1 MALREREHVE
11 RLTVTGARVADLARE
26 PLDGLEIL
34 REHVHAGVDDGR
46 DVGKL
51 AGEIRRQRLDGR
63 LRAAGLDRADAIG
76 VMARAAV
83 GQVVA
88 IDGRQH
94 DVAKAHELD
103 GARRVRD
110 FVGIE
115 PAVRVAGVDCAEL
128 ARARAHRAHQHDR
141 RSAVVPALAD
151 VRADRFLAD
160 RREPM
165 LAHRRTQP
173 LEALAGRHAGLQ
185 PRRLRLARRLLTV
198 RASLHAVLDGGE
210 TLLGLVL
217 RTRRHDRDAAELG
230 HRAW

>member
-1 MALREREHVE
+1 MSTRGLPQVVERRDDLVVGLAEAEHEARLRQHVGAMPLREREHVE
-11 RLTVTGARVADLARE
+11 RLPVTGTRVAHLARQ

-34 REHVHAGVDDGR
+34 REHVDAGVDDGR
-46 DVGKL
+46 DVGEL

-63 LRAAGLDRADAIG
+63 LRAARLDRADAIG

-115 PAVRVAGVDCAEL
+115 PAARIARVDGAEL
-128 ARARAHRAHQHDR
+128 ARARADLAHQHDR
-141 RSAVVPALAD
+141 RRAVVPALAD

-160 RREPM
+160 GREPM
-165 LAHRRTQP
+165 LAHRRAQL
-173 LEALAGRHAGLQ
+173 LEALAA
-185 PRRLRLARRLLTV
+185 PAC
-198 RASLHAVLDGGE
+198 AP
-210 TLLGLVL
+210 
-217 RTRRHDRDAAELG
+217 
-230 HRAW
+230 